1 MANPGLGIKRHCLN
15 CGARFYD
22 LKKSPIVCP
31 KCSTVFDPDAI
42 FKTKKSRASS
52 AVEAANSMGERQII
66 DPESILEEE
75 LDVDLGADAEDDT
88 LIEDTDDLGE
98 DDSMAEVIEHIESD
112 EDR

>member
-1 MANPGLGIKRHCLN
+1 MANPELGIKRHCLS

-31 KCSTVFDPDAI
+31 KCSTTFDPDAV

-52 AVEAANSMGERQII
+52 VVEAVPPIDERQVI
-66 DPESILEEE
+66 DPESILDAE
-75 LDVDLGADAEDDT
+75 LDVDLGPDEEDDT